1 MRGHLAN
8 IHVQGW
14 VRARPQAKNTAAGR
28 TEARPTTSLLEGYMA
43 ADYQTIRAG
52 ISGARAAAI
61 DEGLKAHMN
70 KVYAT
75 MSGGMLITA
84 GAAWAISN
92 LATTTDPSLAV
103 AQLGNGTLLTGLG
116 AAIYTSALRWVIM
129 FAPLAFLLFGWG
141 ALMRRGSAAAVSLGF
156 FAFAAVMGLSM
167 SSIFLVFTTY
177 SIVQTFLVTAIA
189 FAGLSLYGYTTK
201 RDLSGMGTFLMMGV
215 IGLLV
220 AMVINIF
227 LQSPAMMFAISAIGV
242 LVFAGLTAFN
252 TQQIKGDYVAHAAY
266 GDQEWLDKAAVD
278 GSLNLYI
285 SFLNM
290 FQFLLMFMGQQE

>member
-1 MRGHLAN
+1 M
-8 IHVQGW
+8 
-14 VRARPQAKNTAAGR
+14 
-28 TEARPTTSLLEGYMA
+28 

-84 GAAWAISN
+84 AAAWAISN
-92 LATTTDPSLAV
+92 LATTADPAMAA

-116 AAIYTSALRWVIM
+116 AALYLSPLRWVVM
-129 FAPLAFLLFGWG
+129 LAPLAFIMFGWG

-156 FAFAAVMGLSM
+156 FAFAAAMGVSM
-167 SSIFLVFTTY
+167 SSIFIVFTTY

-189 FAGLSLYGYTTK
+189 FAGLSLWGYTTK

-220 AMVINIF
+220 AMIINIF

-242 LVFAGLTAFN
+242 LVFAGLTAFH
-252 TQQIKGDYVAHAAY
+252 TQEIKGTYVAHAAH
-266 GDQEWLDKAAVD
+266 GDQDWLDKAAID
-278 GSLNLYI
+278 GSLSLYI